1 VVVRARIWAR
11 AAGHGARAS
20 RYRRKSLGPRPN
32 ADVERPTPAFAVM
45 PARRGTIE
53 FNGKQASVF
62 WAGIRGSRR
71 AWRTCAFC
79 ESARA
84 DPVSI
89 GAFPAV
95 AFAQTRADR
104 ELSDSPQAGPT
115 I

>member
-1 VVVRARIWAR
+1 
-11 AAGHGARAS
+11 
-20 RYRRKSLGPRPN
+20 
-32 ADVERPTPAFAVM
+32 M

-95 AFAQTRADR
+95 AFAQKHAR
-104 ELSDSPQAGPT
+104 
-115 I
+115 